1 MIGELIQGIM
11 LNAYFKHYEHNSKKE
26 AKDIIGKTVP
36 NENTD
41 SVSDNSVA
49 GAYHHDADDTSF
61 TESEKSSIS
70 KTDIKDFVDTFSNVS
85 EEIKVASGAKAKVEP
100 VKTENTDSTFKGTES
115 TTETIAIYSNE
126 TTVHHENDVTSD
138 QVPIV
143 KEEPK
148 TTQQQVQSQ
157 TATTENPA
165 GDGWLKNDPAATS
178 PVKKKPDPKAK
189 ADKATSDTDTDPIKE
204 NISNIVEKNPEGRKK
219 NYTQKDIFN
228 MVKNAFGPKGNDI
241 TFSTNATMQSAAK
254 VAENNSDLDFITEI
268 EKIANSRG
276 YRIEVRTQC
285 WPNSNIPTGMIEI
298 ITLDNNNVM
307 VPDKSFTIDTG
318 CIIDRRRKLIA
329 GINMGNTC
337 YEMMPIYEIKT
348 KDPNSKKKVLDRQL
362 IESIFAG
369 GLNSIRKREMYDS
382 RLKELNTI
390 VDLSTIGNCP
400 SDLKHE
406 ITSRL
411 ENAYFNTP
419 TFTDVL
425 NNNRGAAFRFRIT
438 SVNATTREFE
448 LTMDNGT
455 CFFGIPNQGIIK
467 KYSIKFKSDGTCEVT
482 VL

>member
-1 MIGELIQGIM
+1 MIGELIQ
-11 LNAYFKHYEHNSKKE
+11 NAILDMQIAYHGRKIKKE
-26 AKDIIGKTVP
+26 YEKAVSADENAKTI
-36 NENTD
+36 
-41 SVSDNSVA
+41 
-49 GAYHHDADDTSF
+49 DDTNQ
-61 TESEKSSIS
+61 
-70 KTDIKDFVDTFSNVS
+70 TDENVTS
-85 EEIKVASGAKAKVEP
+85 EEVKEEATSVYEEVKVASDSKVEP

-115 TTETIAIYSNE
+115 SAETIAIYSNE
-126 TTVHHENDVTSD
+126 TTVHHENDVTSN
-138 QVPIV
+138 QAPIV

-148 TTQQQVQSQ
+148 NTQQPQNQA
-157 TATTENPA
+157 ATTENPA

-178 PVKKKPDPKAK
+178 PVRKKPDPKAK

-204 NISNIVEKNPEGRKK
+204 NISSIIEKNPEGRKK

-241 TFSTNATMQSAAK
+241 TFSTNTTAQSAAK
-254 VAENNSDLDFITEI
+254 VAENNSDLDFIAEI

-307 VPDKSFTIDTG
+307 IPDKSFTIDTG

-362 IESIFAG
+362 IESIFTG

-425 NNNRGAAFRFRIT
+425 NNNRGATFRFRIT

-482 VL
+482 AL

>member
-1 MIGELIQGIM
+1 MIGELIQ
-11 LNAYFKHYEHNSKKE
+11 NAIVDMQIAYYGRKIKKE
-26 AKDIIGKTVP
+26 HDKVKVVSTD
-36 NENTD
+36 ENTKTI
-41 SVSDNSVA
+41 
-49 GAYHHDADDTSF
+49 DDTNQ
-61 TESEKSSIS
+61 T
-70 KTDIKDFVDTFSNVS
+70 NVTS
-85 EEIKVASGAKAKVEP
+85 EEVKEEATPVYEEVKVASDSKVEP

-115 TTETIAIYSNE
+115 SAETIAIYSNE

-148 TTQQQVQSQ
+148 TTQQQVQTQ
-157 TATTENPA
+157 TAATENPA

-189 ADKATSDTDTDPIKE
+189 ADKATSDADTDPIKE

-228 MVKNAFGPKGNDI
+228 MVKSAFGPKGNDI
-241 TFSTNATMQSAAK
+241 TFSTNATTQSAAK
-254 VAENNSDLDFITEI
+254 VAENNSDLDFIAEI

-298 ITLDNNNVM
+298 ITLDNNVM

-438 SVNATTREFE
+438 SVNAATREFE

-482 VL
+482 PL